1 MGFFLF
7 LFLSAWLVFRPVLA
21 TLFSEDKVAV
31 LLLKGVQ
38 RWAGDKSAFYV
49 FAVTFCPLIED
60 MVLCEAALFFYVV
73 IALLSFFWQLLIA
86 VSVADVQHVK
96 VKRAV
101 SSGPTGCDYSLP
113 FQNTSFFLDAHWTLQ
128 GITQMQERKEKQH
141 IYTILVFGTIL
152 GICTCLSGDM
162 HKHFF
167 LYFTAY
173 ESKPFLQG
181 WSS

>member
-38 RWAGDKSAFYV
+38 RWAGDKSAFFCV
-49 FAVTFCPLIED
+49 CRNFLSTDRGHGVVWGSTF
-60 MVLCEAALFFYVV
+60 FHVV
-73 IALLSFFWQLLIA
+73 IALLSFFWQLFIA

-96 VKRAV
+96 VKRAG

-128 GITQMQERKEKQH
+128 GIAQMQERKEKQH